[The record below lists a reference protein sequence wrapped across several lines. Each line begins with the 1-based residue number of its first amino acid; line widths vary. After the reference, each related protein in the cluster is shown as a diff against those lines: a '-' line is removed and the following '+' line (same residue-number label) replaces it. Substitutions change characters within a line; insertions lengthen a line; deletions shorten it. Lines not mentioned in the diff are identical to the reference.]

1 MTSSLI
7 SRVPMASFFAAELG
21 LFLSAEI
28 DDRGIRLVNEVK
40 SE

>member
-21 LFLSAEI
+21 PVLSAGI
-28 DDRGIRLVNEVK
+28 DDRGIGVVNEVK

>member
-21 LFLSAEI
+21 LFCRAKSMIAES
-28 DDRGIRLVNEVK
+28 V
-40 SE
+40 S